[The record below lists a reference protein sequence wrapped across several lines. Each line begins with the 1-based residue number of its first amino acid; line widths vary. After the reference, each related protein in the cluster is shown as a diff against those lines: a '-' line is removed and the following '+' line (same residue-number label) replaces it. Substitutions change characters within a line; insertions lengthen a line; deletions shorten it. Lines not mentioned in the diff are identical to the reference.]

1 MIIYQAQRYII
12 IFKSKPTLAQKTI
25 KSKPTFVQNA
35 IKSKPTFV
43 QNAIKSKPTL
53 TQNTIKSKPT
63 IGGGH
68 SNEIL
73 HYRGLVTPLPCRGN
87 NITASW

>member
-25 KSKPTFVQNA
+25 KSKPTFVQN
-35 IKSKPTFV
+35 V
-43 QNAIKSKPTL
+43 IKSKPTL

-73 HYRGLVTPLPCRGN
+73 HYRGLVTPLPRRGN